1 MKLEILDHKVIEHRT
16 WYLCKGNLHDYLKS
30 LKPDF
35 YDYAIQRKIV
45 RNQYLDMLYTT
56 IKAGDPIPTIT
67 LTYPKAKLDNVKA
80 GHGEIDLLQTE
91 ILDGLQRSFRL
102 WAYLIMAEEFKAAG
116 NPDYRDFARLLK
128 EKNRL
133 FFDSGVLS
141 TKVIKKLIEEDEV
154 DKIQSVF
161 QDFEVYFTIWSGLGE
176 KEIIRKMLVLN
187 AGQKSVSKTHQF
199 ELLFLH
205 FYEDVVRQNKHVAL
219 FREKDER
226 ANDVKTGKRS
236 PGEFMFPSLIVALQ
250 SMVVGKPLRV
260 STEKLIEH
268 EFEDDQETPENTYDL
283 VFNKDFLK
291 YFLEKVR
298 LLDDKIYDAEKAL
311 GREWF
316 SKDTTLNGVFAAVG
330 SKISFLELTEE
341 GQLEKQL
348 DEVIETL
355 VNEIGKGSLKLE
367 QFTEEYN
374 KFSSRSV
381 NIGVY
386 IRKVVMEFTLDLLT
400 NSESSWKSA
409 FSRALESKRS

>member
-1 MKLEILDHKVIEHRT
+1 MKLEILDHKVIDHRT
-16 WYLCKGNLHDYLKS
+16 WYLCKGNLLEYLKA

-67 LTYPKAKLDNVKA
+67 LTYPKSKLDNINESDA
-80 GHGEIDLLQTE
+80 EIDLLQTE

-102 WAYLIMAEEFKAAG
+102 WAYLKMAEEYKVAG
-116 NPDYRDFARLLK
+116 NQDYREFARSLK

-141 TKVIKKLIEEDEV
+141 TKVIKKLIEEKEV
-154 DKIQSVF
+154 NQIQPVF
-161 QDFEVYFTIWSGLGE
+161 QDFEVYFTIWSGLSE

-205 FYEDVVRQNKHVAL
+205 FYEDVVRQNNRVTL

-236 PGEFMFPSLIVALQ
+236 AGEFMFPSLIVALQ
-250 SMVVGKPLRV
+250 SMVAGKPLRV
-260 STEKLIEH
+260 STEKLIEY
-268 EFEDDQETPENTYDL
+268 EFEDDQETPEKTYDL

-298 LLDDKIYDAEKAL
+298 LLDDKIYDAEKTL

-316 SKDTTLNGVFAAVG
+316 SKDTTLSGVFAAIG
-330 SKISFLELTEE
+330 SKISFTELTQE

-348 DEVIETL
+348 DDMIDALVIK
-355 VNEIGKGSLKLE
+355 IGKGSLNLE

-374 KFSSRSV
+374 QFSSRSV
-381 NIGVY
+381 NIGVF
-386 IRKVVMEFTLDLLT
+386 IRRVVMDFTLGLLT
-400 NSESSWKSA
+400 GSESTWKSA
-409 FSRALESKRS
+409 FSPTHEGKRS